1 MRFFCRHGFGIHSPW
16 AYSLVTNVLF
26 DKHQYYA
33 FSELKKL
40 YPKDTKNNEQLF
52 RLINALQ
59 PSDIIIIHDKN
70 TYEKAEAAKQ
80 YAERASK
87 AISIEMIEIN
97 EDTPLNTIYEKYP
110 SHRVFSMINII
121 TSNQSPSLAEWIING
136 HIDNKSC
143 MVIEDIKK
151 KNKPLWEKLL
161 IIPEATATFDMSKR
175 GIAFFDTKR
184 FKQNYKL

>member
-1 MRFFCRHGFGIHSPW
+1 MSSRFWHSFTMGLLLGDKC
-16 AYSLVTNVLF
+16 AVRQTSVLCILRI
-26 DKHQYYA
+26 KETI
-33 FSELKKL
+33 SK
-40 YPKDTKNNEQLF
+40 
-52 RLINALQ
+52 R
-59 PSDIIIIHDKN
+59 
-70 TYEKAEAAKQ
+70 YEKQRAVISSYKCADTFRH
-80 YAERASK
+80 YHNERVSK
-87 AISIEMIEIN
+87 SISIEMIEVN
-97 EDTPLNTIYEKYP
+97 EDTLLNTIFEKYP

-121 TSNQSPSLAEWIING
+121 TSNQSPSLVEWIING

-175 GIAFFDTKR
+175 GITFFDTKR